1 MFAFLKSIPKRT
13 FLDFLPVLA
22 IIRGCVDSIDIT
34 VWPDAPFGG
43 DRKGSCPAAYIQ
55 YRLARFNARQVDHLL
70 PKDPFPTAHH
80 DPSH

>member
-43 DRKGSCPAAYIQ
+43 DRECSGAAAHVQ
-55 YRLARFNARQVDHLL
+55 DRLADFEARQFDHLL
-70 PKDPFPTAHH
+70 L
-80 DPSH
+80 